1 MFQINDIVLYNQT
14 DVCRVEDI
22 QEMPFLDS
30 QRINYY
36 VLKPVYEESPSNS
49 KVYVPVSAGE
59 SRVCRAF
66 SADEL
71 RQMLDSDGV
80 AVPWIESSM
89 LRKKEFTDIL
99 KRNHPRELIGLIRT
113 ICKRRN
119 EKLRAGQKFS
129 EMDEKMLSAAEK
141 RLYPLF
147 KYILDVDWN
156 DFLPMIAGETARLP
170 DASEA

>member
-99 KRNHPRELIGLIRT
+99 NRNHPRELIGLIRT

-147 KYILDVDWN
+147 KYILDEDWN

>member
-14 DVCRVEDI
+14 DVCRVEDVR
-22 QEMPFLDS
+22 EMPFLDA

-49 KVYVPVSAGE
+49 RVYVPVTADE
-59 SRVCRAF
+59 TRVRRAF

-71 RQMLDSDGV
+71 RQMLDSDSA

-89 LRKKEFTDIL
+89 LRKKAFSDIL
-99 KRNHPRELIGLIRT
+99 SRNHPRELIGLIRT
-113 ICKRRN
+113 ICKRRD

-129 EMDEKMLSAAEK
+129 DMDEKMLSSAEK

-147 KYILDVDWN
+147 KYILDVEWN
-156 DFLPMIAGETARLP
+156 DFLPMIAGETAGLP
-170 DASEA
+170 KASEA